1 MGRKKKEKIVETGF
15 GDTLKNIFDITG
27 ISNIVEKVA
36 DTLGIE
42 DCGCSGRQDMLNK
55 LLPYSINKIEENYSQ
70 GESRIIQHED
80 EEIAIFD

>member
-42 DCGCSGRQDMLNK
+42 DCGCKGRQDMLNS
-55 LLPYSINKIEENYSQ
+55 LIPYSINKIEENYSQ
-70 GESRIIQHED
+70 GESRVVQD
-80 EEIAIFD
+80 GNEEIAIFD